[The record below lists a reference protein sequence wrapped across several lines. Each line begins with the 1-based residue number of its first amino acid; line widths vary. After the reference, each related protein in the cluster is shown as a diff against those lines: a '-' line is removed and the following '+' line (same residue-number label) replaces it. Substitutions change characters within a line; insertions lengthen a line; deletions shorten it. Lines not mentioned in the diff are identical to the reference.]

1 MKYKEGN
8 IVKCIV
14 SGLEPYG
21 VFVKIGDNYSGLIH
35 ISEISNKFVQNISDY
50 VKINEI
56 IYAKILTIDEKNS
69 QMNLSI
75 KNISYKMKTNGKRRK
90 IIETKQGF
98 NTLAYKLPYWIQE
111 NIKNNKKI
119 LNSIDK

>member
-75 KNISYKMKTNGKRRK
+75 KNISYKIKTNGKRRK